1 MKGTMKSCAD
11 SMTRRLLIFA
21 VTAFLAVTLLG
32 CQDPIVRDMETEHQ
46 RLGRICQQ
54 EIRQAHIVS
63 GGQGFSGFSA
73 PSRTES
79 LFPAP

>member
-1 MKGTMKSCAD
+1 MGTMMKRYAD
-11 SMTRRLLIFA
+11 SMMRRLLIFA

-32 CQDPIVRDMETEHQ
+32 CQDPIVKDMEAEHQ

-54 EIRQAHIVS
+54 EIRQARVVS
-63 GGQGFSGFSA
+63 GGQGFSGFPV

-79 LFPAP
+79 LYPAP